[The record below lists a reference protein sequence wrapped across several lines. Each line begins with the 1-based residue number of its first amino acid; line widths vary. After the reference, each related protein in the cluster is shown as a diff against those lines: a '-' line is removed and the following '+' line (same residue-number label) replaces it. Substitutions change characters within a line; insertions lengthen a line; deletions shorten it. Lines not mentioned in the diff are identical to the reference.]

1 MYPYETVTK
10 LTIDSDNVDGFIEG
24 RIYWEDTIS
33 FEMVEQPRRGVE
45 LVVKNLGYLQ
55 AKNHL

>member
-1 MYPYETVTK
+1 
-10 LTIDSDNVDGFIEG
+10 
-24 RIYWEDTIS
+24 
-33 FEMVEQPRRGVE
+33 MVEQPRRGVE